1 MYVRLIAYSK
11 NDKCRYYIRI
21 SEIRAN
27 TIIITPHIGD
37 EPKIR
42 LNGIKFNYKI
52 PYTKSIVLYNINYI
66 HIYLYIC

>member
-1 MYVRLIAYSK
+1 MYARLIAYSK

-27 TIIITPHIGD
+27 TIIITPYIGD

-42 LNGIKFNYKI
+42 LNDIKFNYKT
-52 PYTKSIVLYNINYI
+52 PYTKSIVLYIYI
-66 HIYLYIC
+66 HIYLSIS

>member
-21 SEIRAN
+21 YEIMAN
-27 TIIITPHIGD
+27 TIIITPYIGD

-42 LNGIKFNYKI
+42 LNGIKFNYKTS
-52 PYTKSIVLYNINYI
+52 YTKSIVLYIYIYI
-66 HIYLYIC
+66 HIYLYIS